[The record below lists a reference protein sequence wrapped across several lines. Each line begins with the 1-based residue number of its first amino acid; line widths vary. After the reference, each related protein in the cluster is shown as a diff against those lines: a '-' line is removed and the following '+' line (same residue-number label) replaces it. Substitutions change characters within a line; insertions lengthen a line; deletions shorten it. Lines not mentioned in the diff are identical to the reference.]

1 MRRPSATGKALGFSP
16 LMKTRWANAPGIKRV
31 PRMTAFTEPAVFLPG
46 RPAAL
51 RTPDARAG
59 CVRVSLDIVVWNDD
73 RIVSDGTHVRY
84 YE

>member
-1 MRRPSATGKALGFSP
+1 
-16 LMKTRWANAPGIKRV
+16 MKTRWANAPGIKRV

-51 RTPDARAG
+51 GTPDAWAG
-59 CVRVSLDIVVWNDD
+59 WIPVSLDIAVWNDD
-73 RIVSDGTHVRY
+73 RILSDGNHVGY